1 LDRERG
7 GDRRGG
13 APGYAVDPLRRAT
26 PGWEARLQ
34 RDVLLVPVLRRSRVD
49 PGATGGPHHRTSDG
63 TRLSLRR
70 AAFAGATDRHRVDH
84 RHVPDAGPDFTWF
97 LMEVATADARPMVG
111 TRFSRAV
118 ALTGVV
124 IGFVGILALGALAL
138 FNYNGWKRG
147 RDRYPILA
155 WLVAWL
161 GIIAVA
167 GISLTAVFFGPGR
180 IDDFGG
186 WGSVVMVVGS

>member
-1 LDRERG
+1 LPR
-7 GDRRGG
+7 
-13 APGYAVDPLRRAT
+13 AVTLP
-26 PGWEARLQ
+26 
-34 RDVLLVPVLRRSRVD
+34 
-49 PGATGGPHHRTSDG
+49 
-63 TRLSLRR
+63 
-70 AAFAGATDRHRVDH
+70 
-84 RHVPDAGPDFTWF
+84 
-97 LMEVATADARPMVG
+97 MIRPMASAAETPLVG

-186 WGSVVMVVGS
+186 WGSVVMVVGSPIATFLTWRYDQAHANVPTLKLGKHDPAPARPDRGHA